1 MKKYY
6 LIYNKMENSEES
18 IVKYNYHFHEENSE
32 DGEDEK
38 TTGSDSGSGSTCSSV
53 GLVESVCDLS
63 IKEPEKYPGSSS
75 DDDIPSLDTTE
86 EKKLTLNQKRRVK
99 TGKEINQM
107 YQILI
112 KTGLSW
118 DQIKEIVAR
127 DKDQVEK
134 IRNDFN
140 ELFKD
145 VSDIDPI
152 KHETKALLILMGI
165 LEMPLAT
172 HPDLDEGVY

>member
-1 MKKYY
+1 
-6 LIYNKMENSEES
+6 MENSEEQF
-18 IVKYNYHFHEENSE
+18 VKYNYHLGDNQSSE
-32 DGEDEK
+32 AEDEK

-63 IKEPEKYPGSSS
+63 IKEPEKYPGSSDS
-75 DDDIPSLDTTE
+75 DDDIPSLDTAE
-86 EKKLTLNQKRRVK
+86 EKKLNENQRRRVK
-99 TGKEINQM
+99 TGQEINQM
-107 YQILI
+107 YQTLLG
-112 KTGLSW
+112 TGLSW

-127 DKDQVEK
+127 DKDQVET

-172 HPDLDEGVY
+172 HPDLEGGVY